1 METLDYLMWM
11 SKDWD
16 PNYLKEIFRE
26 DFDDY
31 SELWKSNVGDT
42 DLIKEVENVEKY
54 CPVVGDISLDDK
66 TLCAA
71 VEKIEDE

>member
-1 METLDYLMWM
+1 MDILDYLMWM
-11 SKDWD
+11 SKDSD

-31 SELWKSNVGDT
+31 SKLWKSNVGDT
-42 DLIKEVENVEKY
+42 YLIKEVENVEKY
-54 CPVVGDISLDDK
+54 CPVVEGISLDDE